1 MEFSSFLDYLQLEKK
16 YSQKTIIAYKNDL
29 KSFHDFISNKFDQKD
44 IKGVNYSQIRSW
56 VVSLV
61 TNKISNRSINR
72 KISTLNSY
80 FKFLLKI
87 GDIKINPLNE
97 HKALKTKST
106 IQLPFSETEIS
117 NVLNP
122 LNFDKSFD
130 GYRDFLILELLY
142 TTGIRRQ
149 ELIDLKIKNID
160 YSNKRIKV
168 LGKRNKERYI
178 PLISSTIE
186 SIDKYLKY
194 RNELKNIKSNDML
207 FLTSKGKSI
216 YDNLVYRITKK
227 YFTGFST
234 KSKKSPHILR
244 HSFATHL
251 LNNGADLNS
260 VKDLLG
266 HTSLA
271 ATQVYSNRS
280 IEEIKK
286 VFKNT
291 HPRNKG

>member
-122 LNFDKSFD
+122 LNIGTFLLLNSYIQLELEDKS
-130 GYRDFLILELLY
+130 L
-142 TTGIRRQ
+142 
-149 ELIDLKIKNID
+149 
-160 YSNKRIKV
+160 
-168 LGKRNKERYI
+168 
-178 PLISSTIE
+178 
-186 SIDKYLKY
+186 SI
-194 RNELKNIKSNDML
+194 
-207 FLTSKGKSI
+207 
-216 YDNLVYRITKK
+216 
-227 YFTGFST
+227 
-234 KSKKSPHILR
+234 
-244 HSFATHL
+244 
-251 LNNGADLNS
+251 
-260 VKDLLG
+260 
-266 HTSLA
+266 
-271 ATQVYSNRS
+271 
-280 IEEIKK
+280 
-286 VFKNT
+286 
-291 HPRNKG
+291 